1 KSARHAP
8 FAATSAA
15 MPSILSI
22 VAARSKTTDS
32 AWTHATFT
40 VSSIGSSLGRERAH
54 ELVLGLVVELH
65 VLRTA
70 RHHLL
75 PVTVA
80 RGLDQPLHLPRNCLG
95 PGDRGRVAEVVLR
108 LRHVDEQRFRNRP
121 RRRADLAEV

>member
-40 VSSIGSSLGRERAH
+40 ASSIRSSLGRERAH
-54 ELVLGLVVELH
+54 ELVLGLVVELEVLRAAGQH
-65 VLRTA
+65 VLPLA
-70 RHHLL
+70 
-75 PVTVA
+75 PA
-80 RGLDQPLHLPRNCLG
+80 RGLDQPVDLLRERRGPRG
-95 PGDRGRVAEVVLR
+95 RGRVPELALR
-108 LRHVDEQRFRNRP
+108 LGHVD
-121 RRRADLAEV
+121 